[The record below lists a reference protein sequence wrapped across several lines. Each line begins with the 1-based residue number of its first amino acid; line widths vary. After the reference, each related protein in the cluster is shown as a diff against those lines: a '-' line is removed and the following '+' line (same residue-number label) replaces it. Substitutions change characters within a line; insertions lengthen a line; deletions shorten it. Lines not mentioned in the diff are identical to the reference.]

1 MKTVIAS
8 NNLPGQRCDRG
19 PNRKKYSLL
28 VVWFDQNLWSFF
40 HPTTTFLFYQGLLKL
55 WATFLTSAHICQ
67 WWRRRGWLS
76 TGWPAVNMTPLF
88 GCLLSCQQAKIT
100 SKPQAMQLYAEDD
113 RNYHN
118 EKETQLKSR
127 PGNYWLGEA
136 GWKVAPTGVLPCLT
150 WIY

>member
-40 HPTTTFLFYQGLLKL
+40 HPTTTNFILSGLVKTVSHVSDIRSHLPVMEKERM
-55 WATFLTSAHICQ
+55 AVN
-67 WWRRRGWLS
+67 G
-76 TGWPAVNMTPLF
+76 GAVNMTPLF